1 MSESEEQEHGCEAAC
16 YSGGPGEPYYQPV
29 MICLCGFHTERSA
42 CWEDAGAQ
50 FDEHL
55 AEVE

>member
-1 MSESEEQEHGCEAAC
+1 MPEENDPVVEHGVQAF

-29 MICLCGFHTERSA
+29 MACECGWSSGRCDSWRE
-42 CWEDAGAQ
+42 AGEL

-55 AEVE
+55 RGE